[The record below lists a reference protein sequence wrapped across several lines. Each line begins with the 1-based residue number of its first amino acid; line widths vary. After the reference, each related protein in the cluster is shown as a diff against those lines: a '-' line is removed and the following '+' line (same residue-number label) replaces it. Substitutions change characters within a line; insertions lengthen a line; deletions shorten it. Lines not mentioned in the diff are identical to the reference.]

1 MTLGTVITAFLFAIG
16 GQVKY
21 PAICIPRYLSDEKIQ
36 NVRAVEEA
44 LSSRPGCIRIGEE
57 TIVEGDRAGD
67 TFSIFTCCTSL

>member
-1 MTLGTVITAFLFAIG
+1 MALVTLITTFVFAIG
-16 GQVKY
+16 GEVKY

-36 NVRAVEEA
+36 SVRSVEEV
-44 LSSRPGCIRIGEE
+44 LSSKHGCMRIGEE